1 MTVSAIAA
9 QALQSAPSGPIRVRT
24 QPDEGGSI
32 RPSRIGSGP
41 AFGET
46 MTNAIERVD
55 LAQKTSDAQVEAFIA
70 GETENTHEVMI
81 AMNQAELH
89 FQLLAE
95 VRNKLLEGYQEI
107 MRMQV

>member
-9 QALQSAPSGPIRVRT
+9 QALQGAPSGPIRVRT
-24 QPDEGGSI
+24 TPGEGGAA
-32 RPSRIGSGP
+32 RPTGP

-46 MTNAIERVD
+46 MTKALDRVD
-55 LAQKTSDAQVEAFIA
+55 QAQKVSDAQVEAFIA

-81 AMNQAELH
+81 AMNQAELQ
-89 FQLLAE
+89 FQLLTE
-95 VRNKLLEGYQEI
+95 VRNKLLEGYQEL

>member
-9 QALQSAPSGPIRVRT
+9 QAMQAAPNGPIRVN
-24 QPDEGGSI
+24 PAPGEGGASP
-32 RPSRIGSGP
+32 RPIGP

-46 MTNAIERVD
+46 MASAIDRVD
-55 LAQKTSDAQVEAFIA
+55 HSQKVSDAQVEAFIA

-89 FQLLAE
+89 FQLLTE

>member
-9 QALQSAPSGPIRVRT
+9 QAMQAAPSGPIRVRT
-24 QPDEGGSI
+24 QPGEGGGA
-32 RPSRIGSGP
+32 RPTGP

-46 MTNAIERVD
+46 MTRALDRVD
-55 LAQKTSDAQVEAFIA
+55 QVQKTSEAQVEAFVA

-89 FQLLAE
+89 FQLLTE